1 MIVENRLDFLEV
13 EFNRFSA
20 QINPFHLQP
29 GLLVDMDI
37 TTIKR
42 RQTMMMNMANV
53 LNEFLSAV
61 SMGFSDQAF
70 AEFSRRRSTERQD
83 IAGTFDSVATAAFA
97 EQGEEV
103 FE

>member
-1 MIVENRLDFLEV
+1 
-13 EFNRFSA
+13 
-20 QINPFHLQP
+20 
-29 GLLVDMDI
+29 
-37 TTIKR
+37 
-42 RQTMMMNMANV
+42 V